1 MDINQVKFGSYSIG
15 TSFNGTQKKESKEA
29 GETQVGVNQQN
40 QTKQMDVD
48 GMFDAMNIQGEFYK
62 SQINK
67 TEPKLLSST
76 NLSWDEAVALATD
89 KLGAQRASEIDAVMI
104 NEYEP
109 GVNEVANTIEA
120 EFPGVFA
127 DSQKFALAA
136 QTFAKG

>member
-40 QTKQMDVD
+40 QAKQIDVD
-48 GMFDAMNIQGEFYK
+48 GMFNAMNIAGLQNK
-62 SQINK
+62 AQINRAETK
-67 TEPKLLSST
+67 TVNPSDYLSE
-76 NLSWDEAVALATD
+76 DRIKDIEAMMAGFD
-89 KLGAQRASEIDAVMI
+89 S
-104 NEYEP
+104 
-109 GVNEVANTIEA
+109 GVNTVANTIEQ

-136 QTFAKG
+136 QIFAKG